1 MGDKIFVEGKHDK
14 EFLEIYLHLLE
25 CVGIEIISCEGNSLE
40 NIHSKIQETKDNG
53 EKSLLIFDADNDF
66 KTTLARLKT
75 ESKGL
80 LREEDIF
87 LFPNNSQN
95 GELEKLLFDIA
106 KEKEI
111 CQCFEQYKKCIEK
124 HKPEY
129 RENIHKKS
137 ARFAYFEAL
146 GFSSS
151 LNSKDTQ
158 ERREAYPKIFDLTSS
173 HLKALRDFLETHLKT
188 KESSK
193 KIENLPQR

>member
-1 MGDKIFVEGKHDK
+1 MGDKIFVEGKHDR
-14 EFLEIYLHLLE
+14 EFLEIYLHFLGFM
-25 CVGIEIISCEGNSLE
+25 GIEIVSCEGNSLK
-40 NIHSKIQETKDNG
+40 NIHSKIQEAKDNG

-66 KTTLARLKT
+66 KTTLARLKD

-80 LREEDIF
+80 LGEEDIF

-106 KEKEI
+106 KEKNI

-124 HKPEY
+124 HKSEY
-129 RENIHKKS
+129 CENIHKKS

-158 ERREAYPKIFDLTSS
+158 ERMEAYPKIFDLTSS
-173 HLKALRDFLETHLKT
+173 HLRALRDFLETHLKA

-193 KIENLPQR
+193 KIENLSQR